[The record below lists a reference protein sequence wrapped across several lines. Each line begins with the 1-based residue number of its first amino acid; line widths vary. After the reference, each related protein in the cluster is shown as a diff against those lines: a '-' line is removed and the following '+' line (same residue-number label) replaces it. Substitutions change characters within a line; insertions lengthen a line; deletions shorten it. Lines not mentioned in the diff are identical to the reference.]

1 MTVALA
7 ARQDVPVYATGLGTV
22 QAYVTVAIHSQVD
35 GKLQEVLFTEGQR
48 VKKGDVLA
56 KIDPRL
62 FQAAFDQAKA
72 KKAQDEA
79 QLIAAEK
86 DLVRSKTLAQKDY
99 GSQQQV
105 DLNQA
110 KVDQLKASI
119 AADVAAI
126 ETAQTQ
132 LDYTSI
138 TAPSDGRVGIRLV
151 DPGNIVHAAACAARR
166 RKLSLFRSWR
176 MTAIPALIDR
186 SAIEGQSASLHIA
199 ELTPTLATSDSNFDA
214 RKEYRSLARS
224 IMREVSLRP
233 RSSDQLSIENYSLG
247 ISTFVSDNP
256 GVIAISPSERAKS

>member
-1 MTVALA
+1 MKESSQRDWDHQIRLA
-7 ARQDVPVYATGLGTV
+7 AQC
-22 QAYVTVAIHSQVD
+22 
-35 GKLQEVLFTEGQR
+35 
-48 VKKGDVLA
+48 DVLA

-62 FQAAFDQAKA
+62 FQAAFDQAQA

-151 DPGNIVHAAACAARR
+151 DPGNIVHASACAARR

-186 SAIEGQSASLHIA
+186 SAIEGQSASLHRGADSEAGVRGLELRCA
-199 ELTPTLATSDSNFDA
+199 E
-214 RKEYRSLARS
+214 RKFISRG
-224 IMREVSLRP
+224 
-233 RSSDQLSIENYSLG
+233 LSHTWIY
-247 ISTFVSDNP
+247 
-256 GVIAISPSERAKS
+256 SERSPCRRYIKSKFFPLHIAVRVLSPQGQSQEAVDA